1 MRIAADA
8 LVGGLADIDPLS
20 LGIAPG
26 DCVTIDF
33 MSHDGDHRAVAAAVE
48 GWLNRLPCPS
58 IALTPQRVRLKGF
71 DLSLPTEAE
80 VERLEAAVAANP
92 VASTVLA
99 QTLRLVEQLP
109 MQAALI
115 VESLAFATLQQGEEF
130 RRWLA
135 ALPDAAHTAA
145 PRPANSPPVVMER
158 QGDDRLDILLNR
170 PEGRNEIDVEMRDAL
185 FDAFA
190 TVAMDDRLGTVHVR
204 GAGDSFSIG
213 GALSDFGRVGSGAA
227 GHFIRAERL
236 PARMLA
242 DHGHKYHFHLH
253 GACVGAGV
261 EIAAFGGRVTA
272 TPASF
277 LRLPEIA
284 MGLIP
289 GAGGC
294 VSVTRRV
301 GRQGAAWM
309 MMTGQ
314 RISARTAL
322 KWGLIDG
329 IEG

>member
-26 DCVTIDF
+26 GCVTIDF
-33 MSHDGDHRAVAAAVE
+33 TGHDGDPVAVAATVE

-58 IALTPQRVRLKGF
+58 IAFTPQRVRLKGF

-109 MQAALI
+109 MQAGLI

-130 RRWLA
+130 RGWLA
-135 ALPDAAHTAA
+135 SLPDQAHV
-145 PRPANSPPVVMER
+145 PVPKPANSLPVLTER
-158 QGDDRLDILLNR
+158 QGDRLDILLNR

-185 FDAFA
+185 FEAFSLA
-190 TVAMDDRLGTVHVR
+190 ALDGEVGEVHVR

-272 TPASF
+272 TATTF
-277 LRLPEIA
+277 LRLPEIT

-294 VSVTRRV
+294 VSVTKRI

-322 KWGLIDG
+322 RWGLIDG

>member
-1 MRIAADA
+1 MRIEAAA
-8 LVGGLADIDPLS
+8 LAGGLGDYDPLT

-26 DCVTIDF
+26 ACVTIDF
-33 MSHDGDHRAVAAAVE
+33 TQYEGDPVAIAAQAE

-58 IALTPQRVRLKGF
+58 IALTTERVRLAGF
-71 DLSLPTEAE
+71 DLSLPTELE
-80 VERLEAAVAANP
+80 VERLEAVVAANP
-92 VASTVLA
+92 VASTVLV

-109 MQAALI
+109 MQAGLVA
-115 VESLAFATLQQGEEF
+115 ESLAFATLQQGEEF

-135 ALPDAAHTAA
+135 SLPPKARSPSPKPPD
-145 PRPANSPPVVMER
+145 SPPVVI
-158 QGDDRLDILLNR
+158 DRRDGGIDVLLNR
-170 PEGRNEIDVEMRDAL
+170 PDRRNEIDVEMRDAL
-185 FDAFA
+185 FEAFSLA
-190 TVAMDDRLGTVHVR
+190 ALDEAIERVDVR

-213 GALSDFGRVGSGAA
+213 GAISDFGRIASGAA
-227 GHFIRAERL
+227 GHFIRSERL

-272 TPASF
+272 TPTTF

-294 VSVTRRV
+294 VSMTKRI
-301 GRQGAAWM
+301 GRQGATWL

-322 KWGLIDG
+322 KWGLIDA
-329 IEG
+329 IVAQ

>member
-1 MRIAADA
+1 MRIEAEGLAN
-8 LVGGLADIDPLS
+8 GLADYDPLS

-26 DCVTIDF
+26 GSVTVDF
-33 MSHDGDHRAVAAAVE
+33 TTFDGDPVAVAAKAE
-48 GWLNRLPCPS
+48 AWLNRLPCPS
-58 IALTPQRVRLKGF
+58 IALTNAPLLLKGF
-71 DLSLPTEAE
+71 DLSIASAAEA
-80 VERLEAAVAANP
+80 ERLEAAVDANP
-92 VASTVLA
+92 LAATVLM
-99 QTLRLVEQLP
+99 QTLRLTEQLP
-109 MQAALI
+109 MQAGLV

-130 RRWLA
+130 QRWLA
-135 ALPDAAHTAA
+135 ALPKGAQASA
-145 PRPANSPPVVMER
+145 PKPESSPPVIVER
-158 QGDDRLDILLNR
+158 GGDMLDILLNR
-170 PEGRNEIDVEMRDAL
+170 PSGRNEIDVEMRDAL
-185 FDAFA
+185 FEAFA
-190 TVAMDDRLGTVHVR
+190 LAAMEDEVTRVHVR

-227 GHFIRAERL
+227 GHFIRSERL

-261 EIAAFGGRVTA
+261 EIALFGGRVTA
-272 TPASF
+272 SPTTF
-277 LRLPEIA
+277 LRLPEIS

-294 VSVTRRV
+294 VSVTKRI